1 VNIPANER
9 VKVTEWGHYM
19 LPNGITICSSIMV
32 PHNVMRAVSTMRFEF
47 TEVNADGLEQ
57 VRSGYSIVRFFFTL
71 KHSGNT
77 LGLAYIS
84 EYLIASKGD
93 FLYCADSSL
102 INLVILATNI
112 KELVNIITAK
122 G

>member
-1 VNIPANER
+1 
-9 VKVTEWGHYM
+9 
-19 LPNGITICSSIMV
+19 
-32 PHNVMRAVSTMRFEF
+32 MRFEF

-71 KHSGNT
+71 KYSGNT

-84 EYLIASKGD
+84 EYPITFKGD
-93 FLYCADSSL
+93 FLYRADGSL
-102 INLVILATNI
+102 TDLVIPATDI
-112 KELVNIITAK
+112 KELVGIITAK